1 MVNAQAEGQTSQD
14 PPHIEWEDQ
23 ALNNLLHT
31 RKSWLRSKKEFWEPL
46 ELSESTMAAQI
57 KERLAANDIEELDVG
72 QTVECG
78 DFIFTISRRTKQEE
92 TVIPPY
98 DNMGITGIEST

>member
-1 MVNAQAEGQTSQD
+1 MVRAETEGQTSQD

-31 RKSWLRSKKEFWEPL
+31 RQSWLRHKKEFWEPL
-46 ELSESTMAAQI
+46 DLSEETMKARI
-57 KERLAANDIEELDVG
+57 KERLEANDIEELEVG
-72 QTVECG
+72 QTVACG

-98 DNMGITGIEST
+98 DNMGITGIESS